1 MNKFEFISHLLEN
14 QKMNSVQKE
23 RFLKL
28 ASKEIGLVKPSNEDL
43 WEEIEKIKQQ
53 LKTPDKNSEITTV
66 INPNPVEFKL
76 PDGQTHFDIEQGN
89 LLEKNQKSTDAL
101 TSLKVL
107 KEAPIEID
115 KKEYLNPKYL
125 YEFLLEYNQDSIL
138 KYTCHTIDSQE
149 SLQNILNESKTQEYD
164 YLKHL
169 EIIQR
174 NFNKLNY
181 KYKGKVLKNILG
193 LMSTYLGTYNKGRGW
208 SKNIRVK
215 WGSEE
220 LELWCAQNIGKV
232 PNPLDAFQTEKFR
245 FQTIELKNGSSL
257 SNFSDLVIYFKHL
270 FHIKNTNPLKLLIE
284 ESIFYNFN
292 NNEEYRFLFD
302 EGFSHNIDLFT
313 YTEALIQAFDKIIVV
328 SKEYHG
334 DEILDVKLYFGYDE
348 NNLKEF
354 KIVILNS
361 KLFGKNFS
369 DFRPGEKLTPLIDK
383 QINGLCNFYIKAFF
397 EDKKSNGVMNVWNGK
412 QKVFK
417 PCDEEIEGV
426 EFILKMY

>member
-174 NFNKLNY
+174 NFN
-181 KYKGKVLKNILG
+181 
-193 LMSTYLGTYNKGRGW
+193 
-208 SKNIRVK
+208 
-215 WGSEE
+215 
-220 LELWCAQNIGKV
+220 
-232 PNPLDAFQTEKFR
+232 
-245 FQTIELKNGSSL
+245 
-257 SNFSDLVIYFKHL
+257 
-270 FHIKNTNPLKLLIE
+270 
-284 ESIFYNFN
+284 
-292 NNEEYRFLFD
+292 
-302 EGFSHNIDLFT
+302 
-313 YTEALIQAFDKIIVV
+313 
-328 SKEYHG
+328 
-334 DEILDVKLYFGYDE
+334 
-348 NNLKEF
+348 
-354 KIVILNS
+354 
-361 KLFGKNFS
+361 
-369 DFRPGEKLTPLIDK
+369 
-383 QINGLCNFYIKAFF
+383 
-397 EDKKSNGVMNVWNGK
+397 
-412 QKVFK
+412 
-417 PCDEEIEGV
+417 
-426 EFILKMY
+426 